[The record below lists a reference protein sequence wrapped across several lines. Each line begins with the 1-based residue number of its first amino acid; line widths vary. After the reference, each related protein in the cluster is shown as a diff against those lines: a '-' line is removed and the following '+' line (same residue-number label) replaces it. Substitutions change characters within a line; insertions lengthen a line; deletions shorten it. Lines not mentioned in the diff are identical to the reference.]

1 MNGLIENMHVNI
13 LEIEKQTMKSSRL
26 FPLLIRRNFERNFKR
41 AFRIERFSNRKHSV
55 IIPSKIYR
63 KYLLWTLL
71 RALTLSFKFRKLRI
85 RTYIFNADIKH

>member
-26 FPLLIRRNFERNFKR
+26 FPLLIRRNFE
-41 AFRIERFSNRKHSV
+41 RIERFSNRKHSV